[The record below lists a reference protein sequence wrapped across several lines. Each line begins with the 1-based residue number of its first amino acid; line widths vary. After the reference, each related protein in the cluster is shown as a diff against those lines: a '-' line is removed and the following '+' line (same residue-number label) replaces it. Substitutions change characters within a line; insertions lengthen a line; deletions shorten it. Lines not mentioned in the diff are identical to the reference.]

1 MKRPLASVFL
11 AAALASAPLAAGAQ
25 EAGSAAAAQLKEAA
39 ATPAECSY
47 SDNGAEAEAAG
58 PSIAE
63 AIGYVLYHYDG
74 ARARFRLATAL
85 AAQEVMIGI
94 RGDQKDAW
102 RAYTDAL
109 LAMLPDGQKI
119 ASLQA
124 AAREDPKG
132 PPAFMR
138 AEQLADILTG
148 YGPKAEALKKAISEL
163 RAKLTPGQLNA
174 ARIPARVRG

>member
-1 MKRPLASVFL
+1 MKVHLVSVL
-11 AAALASAPLAAGAQ
+11 VAAALAAAPFAAGAQ
-25 EAGSAAAAQLKEAA
+25 EIGSAAAAQLKEAV

-47 SDNGAEAEAAG
+47 SDNGAQAEAAG
-58 PSIAE
+58 PTIAE

-94 RGDQKDAW
+94 RSDQKDAW

-119 ASLQA
+119 ASLRA
-124 AAREDPKG
+124 TAREDPKG

-138 AEQLADILTG
+138 AEQFADVLAS
-148 YGPKAEALKKAISEL
+148 YAPKAEALKKAISEL
-163 RAKLTPGQLNA
+163 RTRLTPAQLDA
-174 ARIPARVRG
+174 ARIPAPARG

>member
-1 MKRPLASVFL
+1 MKRPLSSVLL
-11 AAALASAPLAAGAQ
+11 AAALAAAPLAAGAQ
-25 EAGSAAAAQLKEAA
+25 EASSAAAAHLKDAVA
-39 ATPAECSY
+39 IPAECSY
-47 SDNGAEAEAAG
+47 SDTGAQAETAG
-58 PSIAE
+58 PTVAE

-94 RGDQKDAW
+94 RSDQKDAW

-119 ASLQA
+119 AGLQA

-138 AEQLADILTG
+138 AEQLADMLAN
-148 YGPKAEALKKAISEL
+148 YAPKAEALKKAISEL
-163 RAKLTPGQLNA
+163 RTRLTPAQMDA
-174 ARIPARVRG
+174 ARIPAPPHG